1 MDDSGPTFFFSK
13 RIIVSSPEICVA
25 LSNALVTPC
34 ANMNDS
40 NDDFFP
46 RKSHDKLVSDDIP
59 KDLFDFLAMD

>member
-1 MDDSGPTFFFSK
+1 MNDSGPTFFSQNAS
-13 RIIVSSPEICVA
+13 SSPEICVA